1 MKRACLVLSLLLC
14 PAYAQQVYKCVE
26 NGKIT
31 FSDAPCGGRNARV
44 SVVNARPNSIDS
56 ADGRAEIA
64 RDLYRRDLAK
74 ARRASASPRGGNDDY
89 MATISKIKKED
100 ECRNATSHYN
110 TELSSIRNDQAAIS
124 AKKREM
130 MSACGGGGYEAT
142 PRSNSSDYADPTP
155 VPMPAPHPTPQPTII
170 TNCDSSGCWDNMNG
184 RYDKGAGRTYHG
196 PSGACQMINGQM
208 YCP

>member
-14 PAYAQQVYKCVE
+14 PAAYAQQVYKCVE
-26 NGKIT
+26 NGKVT

-44 SVVNARPNSIDS
+44 YVVNAKPNSIDA

-89 MATISKIKKED
+89 MATINKIKRDE

-110 TELSSIRNDQAAIS
+110 TETSSIRNDPEALR
-124 AKKREM
+124 AKKTAM
-130 MSACGGGGYEAT
+130 LSACGGGSLASSGSQPRESRAPMPAT
-142 PRSNSSDYADPTP
+142 PRPT
-155 VPMPAPHPTPQPTII
+155 VI
-170 TNCDSSGCWDNMNG
+170 TSCDQGGCWDNMGG
-184 RYDKGAGRTYHG
+184 RYDRGAGDTYF
-196 PSGACQMINGQM
+196 SQRGACQMIGGQM
-208 YCP
+208 QCP